1 MLKEILKECIED
13 MFKDPMLLFTEEI
26 RENFIIKSYTFKK
39 LGKGVVYCCEID
51 LSSRF
56 SDKVFYVEESRV
68 KKKIEEKRNIR
79 IDEILES

>member
-1 MLKEILKECIED
+1 MLKEILKECIAE
-13 MFKDPMLLFTEEI
+13 MMEDPMYLFTEKI
-26 RENFIIKSYTFKK
+26 RENFIIKSYTLKK
-39 LGKGVVYCCEID
+39 LGKGVVYCCEI